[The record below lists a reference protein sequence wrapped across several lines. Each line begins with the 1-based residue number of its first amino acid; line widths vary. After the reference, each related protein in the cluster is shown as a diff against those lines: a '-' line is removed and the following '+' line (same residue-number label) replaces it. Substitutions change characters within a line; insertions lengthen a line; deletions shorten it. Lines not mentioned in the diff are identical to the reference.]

1 MRKIFF
7 VLAGLFTIIAL
18 VLGFENMM
26 VTFTGLIFFKSL
38 NTSAFYPM
46 MLMFIVGIFAGF
58 FLALGLNAK
67 ASPSG
72 GGDDF

>member
-1 MRKIFF
+1 MKKIFF

-18 VLGFENMM
+18 ILAFENMM
-26 VTFTGLIFFKSL
+26 VTFAGLIFFSSA

-46 MLMFIVGIFAGF
+46 ILMFIIGIFAGF
-58 FLALGLNAK
+58 FLALAFK
-67 ASPSG
+67 SKDADT

>member
-1 MRKIFF
+1 MKKVFF

-18 VLGFENMM
+18 ILAFENMM
-26 VTFTGLIFFKSL
+26 VTFAGLIFFTSA

-46 MLMFIVGIFAGF
+46 ILMFFLGIIAGF
-58 FLALGLNAK
+58 FLALGFK
-67 ASPSG
+67 SQGGSS

>member
-1 MRKIFF
+1 MFF

-18 VLGFENMM
+18 ILAFENMM
-26 VTFTGLIFFKSL
+26 VTFAGLIFFTSA

-46 MLMFIVGIFAGF
+46 ILMFVLGIFAGF
-58 FLALGLNAK
+58 FLALGFNSK
-67 ASPSG
+67 SESG

>member
-1 MRKIFF
+1 MKKLFF

-18 VLGFENMM
+18 ILAFENMM
-26 VTFTGLIFFKSL
+26 VTFAGLIFFTSA

-46 MLMFIVGIFAGF
+46 ILMFIIGIFAGF
-58 FLALGLNAK
+58 FLSLGLNSK
-67 ASPSG
+67 GSEM